1 MSRRP
6 TLSGLVAKGYKPHK
20 HNWQRIER
28 LKYGVTFKFFVC
40 TEHPE
45 PVLRAY
51 DMEVMTREQFL
62 GASEYQG
69 RR

>member
-20 HNWQRIER
+20 HSWQHTER
-28 LKYGVTFKFFVC
+28 LKYGTIFKFFVC

-51 DMEVMTREQFL
+51 DMEVMTREALQ
-62 GASEYQG
+62 GESEYKG